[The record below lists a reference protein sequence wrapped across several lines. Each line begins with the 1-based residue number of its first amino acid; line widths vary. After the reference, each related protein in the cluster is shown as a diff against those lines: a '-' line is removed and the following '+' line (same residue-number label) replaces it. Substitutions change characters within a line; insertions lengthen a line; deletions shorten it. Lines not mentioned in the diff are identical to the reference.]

1 MLEDCIPL
9 MKLLI
14 EFQNVTLLH
23 TEDIL
28 LQCWRHKMALHI
40 FFAFIMTH
48 QFLFDLNSF
57 SNIKISE
64 LIREFFDLS
73 LR

>member
-1 MLEDCIPL
+1 MEILSPTYTSTNVSMREDCVPL

-23 TEDIL
+23 TEGIL
-28 LQCWRHKMALHI
+28 LQCRRHKMALHI

-48 QFLFDLNSF
+48 PFLFD
-57 SNIKISE
+57 
-64 LIREFFDLS
+64 
-73 LR
+73 